1 MAIAHLLRGML
12 SSGAGPLCRVGNPSC
27 LMRHKSYFRKLD
39 QKTLWKTNTSVSPQG
54 QRRGRAKGL
63 PRRKNLNAYQ
73 RIGYGKLEMDWP
85 GLTSDITNRDSKV
98 KGIQTKNIIKE
109 LPQGTYEQ
117 YKETLSEKR
126 QQMTSGRRRKRV
138 PALQRGWTG
147 GSSQGRKVSPPVNH
161 DGVPLEGFQSIILE
175 SKFVQHMTKLHGR
188 FRNHSVL
195 VVTGNKDGLG
205 GFALFK
211 QPAMNKNSD
220 PVQRAVNKAGKRLT
234 FIPRYEGRTVY
245 HDFFTRYGATKIF
258 VKQKPPGHGIKAHR
272 VIKAIC
278 ETIGIKD
285 IYVEIEGSRN
295 YQNMVKA
302 FFIGLIRQ
310 RTHQDLANEKNLH
323 LVEFREENGNFPK
336 VVATPQGSKVRT
348 KDEILPNEILD
359 FEIISFEGHLPYYR
373 PTPPP
378 FYTRLPGWETHLK
391 RNEPYTRLKEQMIQM
406 FVDHGEIR
414 SHLTDKY
421 PECIN
426 PSQERKY
433 EVEVD

>member
-1 MAIAHLLRGML
+1 
-12 SSGAGPLCRVGNPSC
+12 
-27 LMRHKSYFRKLD
+27 
-39 QKTLWKTNTSVSPQG
+39 
-54 QRRGRAKGL
+54 
-63 PRRKNLNAYQ
+63 
-73 RIGYGKLEMDWP
+73 
-85 GLTSDITNRDSKV
+85 
-98 KGIQTKNIIKE
+98 
-109 LPQGTYEQ
+109 Q

-161 DGVPLEGFQSIILE
+161 DGSIILE

-310 RTHQDLANEKNLH
+310 GRT
-323 LVEFREENGNFPK
+323 
-336 VVATPQGSKVRT
+336 RT
-348 KDEILPNEILD
+348 W
-359 FEIISFEGHLPYYR
+359 
-373 PTPPP
+373 PTRR
-378 FYTRLPGWETHLK
+378 T
-391 RNEPYTRLKEQMIQM
+391 
-406 FVDHGEIR
+406 
-414 SHLTDKY
+414 
-421 PECIN
+421 CI
-426 PSQERKY
+426 
-433 EVEVD
+433 